1 MIILRKSTDRGH
13 ANHGW
18 LDSHFTF
25 SFADYHDPAFMGFR
39 NLRVINEDVVSPG
52 RGFGTHGN
60 KDMEIVTWVLSGAL
74 RHQDT
79 IGEGGLLRP
88 GDAQH
93 MSAGTGL
100 RHSEFNASDT
110 DTVHFLQIWLLPKTS
125 GITPNYDQ
133 RHFPVAEERNLLH
146 QLASPD
152 GRDNSLAW
160 NADSR
165 LYATRIDPAD
175 KVEHALASKHA
186 WVQLARGSAT
196 VNGQPMAQG
205 DGLALTD
212 EIEVAIQA
220 GPDGVEALVFE
231 LS

>member
-1 MIILRKSTDRGH
+1 MITLRKSADRGH
-13 ANHGW
+13 ANRGW
-18 LDSHFTF
+18 LDSRFTF
-25 SFADYHDPAFMGFR
+25 SFAEYQNPAFMGFR
-39 NLRVINEDVVSPG
+39 NLRVINEDIVHPSG
-52 RGFGTHGN
+52 GFGTHGH

-100 RHSEFNASDT
+100 RHSEFNASDVEP
-110 DTVHFLQIWLLPKTS
+110 VHFLQIWLLPTNP
-125 GITPNYDQ
+125 GILPSYDQ

-160 NADSR
+160 NADAD
-165 LYATRIDPAD
+165 LYAARIDPAD
-175 KVEHALASKHA
+175 KVEHALARKYG
-186 WVQLARGSAT
+186 WVQIARGSAT

-205 DGLALTD
+205 DGLALTNEV
-212 EIEVAIQA
+212 EIAIQA